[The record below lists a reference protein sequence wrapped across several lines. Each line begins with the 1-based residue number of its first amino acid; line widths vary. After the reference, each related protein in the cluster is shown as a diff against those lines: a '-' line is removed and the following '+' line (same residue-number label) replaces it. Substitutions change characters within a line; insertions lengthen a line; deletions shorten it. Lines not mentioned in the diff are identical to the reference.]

1 MDDIFIKKKWD
12 EENIVFYIHF
22 KNNVGVRQLEVYPNE
37 KRYLSESNP
46 FYKDSGLCDQ
56 SLETL
61 DLEERDFIDEMEF
74 DNVWNNRKED
84 DNIY

>member
-22 KNNVGVRQLEVYPNE
+22 KNNVAVRQLEVYPDE

-46 FYKDSGLCDQ
+46 LYKDSGLYDQ
-56 SLETL
+56 SLKDL
-61 DLEERDFIDEMEF
+61 DLEDSDFIDEIEF
-74 DNVWNNRKED
+74 ENAWNNNKED
-84 DNIY
+84 GNIY